1 MRNDLILF
9 ILAMLLIAGPPAP
22 AQQPVNVVTIDG
34 VINPASSEF
43 ILKMIEK
50 AEAESLHCL
59 VLQLDTPG
67 GLVTSM
73 REITKGIMAS
83 AVPVVVYV
91 APSGAHAASAG
102 TFITLSA
109 HVAAMAPGT
118 NIGAASVVS
127 MGMVQD
133 SVQTTMMR
141 KATNDAVAF
150 IKSIAEQRGRNAEW
164 AEKAVTEAAS
174 ITSSEAL
181 ALNVIDYLAPSL
193 DSLLI
198 QMDGRR
204 VMTVKD
210 TLTLLTRRAKV
221 HYLEMPLRYRIL
233 DKISDPNIAY
243 LLFII
248 GFYGLLFE
256 LYNPGAVLPGII
268 GGICLI
274 LAFYAMN
281 TLPVNYT
288 GVLLIILA
296 IILFV
301 LEVKIPSYGA
311 LTIGGIVSLV
321 LGSLMLYD
329 TDMAFFRVSW
339 QIIATVAVTT
349 TLFFTFAIGL
359 GIRAQ
364 SRRPVIGKEQ
374 IVQGSGE
381 VLDEFR
387 DGEGQILFD
396 GEIWQARSSDALKKH
411 DKVRILKMEGLTL
424 VVRKELMG

>member
-1 MRNDLILF
+1 MQRYCILL
-9 ILAMLLIAGPPAP
+9 ILAMLLMAGSPART
-22 AQQPVNVVTIDG
+22 QQTVNVVTIDG

-43 ILKMIEK
+43 ILKMIK
-50 AEAESLHCL
+50 TAEAESLHCL
-59 VLQLDTPG
+59 VFQLDTPG

-83 AVPVVVYV
+83 EVPVVVYV

-133 SVQTTMMR
+133 SVQSTMMR

-174 ITSSEAL
+174 ITASEAL
-181 ALNVIDYLAPSL
+181 ALNVIDFLAPSL

-198 QMDGRR
+198 QLDGHR
-204 VMTVKD
+204 VSTAKD
-210 TLTLLTRRAKV
+210 TLTLLTRQANV

-311 LTIGGIVSLV
+311 LTIGGIISLV

-329 TDMAFFRVSW
+329 TNMAFIRVSW
-339 QIIATVAVTT
+339 EIIATVVVTT

-364 SRRPVIGKEQ
+364 ARRPVIGKEQ
-374 IVQGSGE
+374 IIEGSAE
-381 VLDEFR
+381 VLEAFQ
-387 DGEGQILFD
+387 DGEGQVLFD

-424 VVRKELMG
+424 VVKKELMG

>member
-1 MRNDLILF
+1 MRHDLIWF
-9 ILAMLLIAGPPAP
+9 ILAMLLFAGPPAP
-22 AQQPVNVVTIDG
+22 AQHTVNVVTING

-43 ILKMIEK
+43 ILKMIET
-50 AEAESLHCL
+50 AEADSLHCL
-59 VLQLDTPG
+59 VFQLDTPG

-83 AVPVVVYV
+83 EVPVVVYV

-174 ITSSEAL
+174 ITASEAL
-181 ALNVIDYLAPSL
+181 ALNVVDFLAPSL

-198 QMDGRR
+198 QLDGHR
-204 VMTVKD
+204 VMTTKD
-210 TLTLLTRRAKV
+210 TLTLLTRQAKV

-288 GVLLIILA
+288 GVLLIVLA

-311 LTIGGIVSLV
+311 LTIGGIISLV

-329 TDMAFFRVSW
+329 TDMAFIRVSW
-339 QIIATVAVTT
+339 EIIATVVVTT

-364 SRRPVIGKEQ
+364 ARRPTIGKEQ
-374 IVQGSGE
+374 IVEGSGE
-381 VLDEFR
+381 VLDEFQ
-387 DGEGQILFD
+387 DGEGQILFE
-396 GEIWQARSSDALKKH
+396 GEIWQAKSSDVLNKH
-411 DKVRILKMEGLTL
+411 DRVRILKMEGLTL
-424 VVRKELMG
+424 VVRKESMG